1 VCACILAECTALV
14 KTVLSSQALAVTLQ
28 EMTGAELTQGYWID
42 ATSSVCYTKDPQVHG
57 VAMGAFKLLK
67 QTFVIMD
74 CCTFVEVMEAVLK
87 VPKNKKLAINDHRT
101 GIFVVTRTEMLW
113 YPTHV

>member
-1 VCACILAECTALV
+1 
-14 KTVLSSQALAVTLQ
+14 
-28 EMTGAELTQGYWID
+28 
-42 ATSSVCYTKDPQVHG
+42 
-57 VAMGAFKLLK
+57 
-67 QTFVIMD
+67 MD

-101 GIFVVTRTEMLW
+101 GIFVVTRKEMLW